1 MAHEES
7 RRVVDHKTVRIG
19 IGIVALLMP
28 ISVLL
33 FSNIPLKQMD
43 SISAS
48 YWTDSRDIFVGCL
61 TAVAFA
67 LASYNG
73 TGICNKDTEYWLSKL
88 AGLSALIVAFVPA
101 RCKLNSSCDYPA
113 NWVAAVSV
121 GYHDLIHTLSAIV
134 LFACL
139 VLLMGFFSL
148 RAKYKRQYIRSNGYC
163 VISLLML
170 VGIPLIYLFGNNGQR
185 YAPMFWSELYGLALF
200 GFGWLCAGS
209 YRSKPHGINLTE
221 TTEIACVLVEA
232 KKKNNATFVVIKPG
246 MEYLFVA
253 KGCWADWLIGCGANG
268 WGPDWNPLNYFNRI
282 KWKPIFTLC
291 GSIGANWND
300 PTRTFVIGEQ
310 ASWTAPS
317 SLQDLNE
324 ESRRLYLFA
333 NDWQSRYGNNKGQLT
348 VNIYERPTQIIK
360 SNGH

>member
-1 MAHEES
+1 MAQEEG

-19 IGIVALLMP
+19 IGIVALFMP

-33 FSNIPLKQMD
+33 FAGKDVGKMD

-48 YWTDSRDIFVGCL
+48 YWTDSRDIFVGCM

-73 TGICNKDTEYWLSKL
+73 TGVCSRDSEYWLSKL
-88 AGLSALIVAFVPA
+88 AGMSALVVALIPA
-101 RCKLNSSCDYPA
+101 GCKLNASCDTPVS
-113 NWVAAVSV
+113 WVAAVSA
-121 GYHDLIHTLSAIV
+121 GHHDAIHTLFAV
-134 LFACL
+134 LLFACL

-148 RAKYKRQYIRSNGYC
+148 RAKYKQQYIRSNGYC
-163 VISLLML
+163 MISLLML
-170 VGIPLIYLFGNNGQR
+170 FGIPVVYLFGNDGQR

-200 GFGWLCAGS
+200 GIGWLCAGA
-209 YRSKPHGINLTE
+209 YRSKSVGLDLSGATRLASVP
-221 TTEIACVLVEA
+221 VEA
-232 KKKNNATFVVIKPG
+232 EKQNNGTPVIIEPG

-253 KGCWADWLIGCGANG
+253 EGCWADWFIGCGANG

-291 GSIGANWND
+291 GSVGARGD
-300 PTRTFVIGEQ
+300 EETRNFVIGAQ
-310 ASWTAPS
+310 GRWVAPS
-317 SLQDLNE
+317 SLKALDE

-333 NDWQSRYGNNKGQLT
+333 NDWRSRYGNNTGRLRVK
-348 VNIYERPTQIIK
+348 VFSRPAK
-360 SNGH
+360 SDEL

>member
-1 MAHEES
+1 MAQEKG
-7 RRVVDHKTVRIG
+7 RRIVDHKTVRIG
-19 IGIVALLMP
+19 IGIVALFMP

-33 FSNIPLKQMD
+33 FSHVPLENMD

-48 YWTDSRDIFVGCL
+48 YWTDSRDIFVGCM

-73 TGICNKDTEYWLSKL
+73 MGVCSRDSEYWLSKL
-88 AGLSALIVAFVPA
+88 AGIGALVVALVPA
-101 RCKLNSSCDYPA
+101 RCKLNTSCDNPA
-113 NWVAAVSV
+113 NWVTTVV
-121 GYHDLIHTLSAIV
+121 GGYHDLIHTLFAIL

-163 VISLLML
+163 IISLLML
-170 VGIPLIYLFGNNGQR
+170 FGIPLVYWLGDKGQR
-185 YAPMFWSELYGLALF
+185 YAPMFWSELYALALF

-209 YRSKPHGINLTE
+209 YRSKSNDLDLASANE
-221 TTEIACVLVEA
+221 LACVYVEA
-232 KKKNNATFVVIKPG
+232 ENQNNDTSVIIKPG

-253 KGCWADWLIGCGANG
+253 QGCWADWFIGCGANG

-282 KWKPIFTLC
+282 RWKPIFTLC
-291 GSIGANWND
+291 GSVGVNWSD
-300 PTRTFVIGEQ
+300 PACSFVIGEQ
-310 ASWTAPS
+310 GRWQAPH
-317 SLQDLNE
+317 SLQNLDE

-333 NDWQSRYGNNKGQLT
+333 NDWRSRYGNNTGQLT
-348 VNIYERPTQIIK
+348 VRIYERSVI
-360 SNGH
+360 S